1 MFLNNHFSSYF
12 KRHKGRAPV
21 SPCVRRQAG
30 AVQVGPVFLW
40 EEGLQGGKATPN
52 LSHRGYLPGTVTCVG
67 AKDDGQAGEDLGTD
81 GAGLSPQGLAHPLGR
96 S

>member
-52 LSHRGYLPGTVTCVG
+52 FV
-67 AKDDGQAGEDLGTD
+67 
-81 GAGLSPQGLAHPLGR
+81 PQRLFTWDCHLCGR
-96 S
+96 QG